1 MNGAAVDTIGRI
13 NRAAVVNTIGHRIA
27 QAHGQRIARQ
37 VFQNSGIVASLR
49 RLTDPEIR
57 RLERAMRR
65 RNWVA
70 ALEFLGVA
78 GLDLQRLMAWL
89 AVRQQEDLAEIR
101 TEARA
106 QRRRRPPRYELHPVR
121 TRRCSRAPNDVSS
134 LPLCP
139 EVAA

>member
-1 MNGAAVDTIGRI
+1 MNGAVVDTIGRM
-13 NRAAVVNTIGHRIA
+13 NRAAVVDTIGQRFA
-27 QAHGQRIARQ
+27 QAHGQRLARQ
-37 VFQNSGIVASLR
+37 VIQNSGIEAALR
-49 RLTDPEIR
+49 RLTDPAVR

-65 RNWVA
+65 RNWVD
-70 ALEFLGVA
+70 ALEFLGAA

-89 AVRQQEDLAEIR
+89 AAQEQEDLAEVR
-101 TEARA
+101 AEARA
-106 QRRRRPPRYELHPVR
+106 QRRHRPPRYELHPVR